1 MIAFVTSTYRPA
13 YIHVGCRKSGT
24 SALQAAIR
32 GSVDEMSEQGLG
44 LPLAERVDHY
54 NGILTPLTSFGADEE
69 VPPRVHKAMD
79 RLVST
84 MSATPGSR
92 LLLTMEDLAE
102 LSARQATVLVDALK
116 DEFEVHVIITAR
128 DWARQIPSEW
138 QQDVKQRSV
147 LPYVDFVEAVRK
159 RTPDSDNY
167 YARQDVPEIAARW
180 GAQLPPERVH
190 VVAVPQGHDGN
201 RLFELFGGLLGLDPS
216 SLHSAGGRNPSLGYE
231 QAETLRR
238 INVAL
243 GDRLTNFRRDYR
255 FAVRTFI
262 YHGALRGKKGMS
274 LRLPPDMV
282 AWCHE
287 VTAAQAKQL
296 VERGYDIVGSVDD
309 LISPNQSE
317 SSELVEVTD
326 SQVATVAVRA
336 LADLAVLR
344 HREVREAAAAEKAA
358 KRAESGKRAGNARQ
372 AVGRPPAGPT
382 ERIGRRIDGV
392 LRRIRRR
399 MRRRTP

>member
-1 MIAFVTSTYRPA
+1 MKRGA

-32 GSVDEMSEQGLG
+32 SSAEEMSAQGLG
-44 LPLAERVDHY
+44 MPLAERVDHY
-54 NGILTPLTSFGADEE
+54 SGILTPLTSFGEDEE
-69 VPPRVHKAMD
+69 VSPRVHKAMA

-102 LSARQATVLVDALK
+102 LSARRAAVLVEALK
-116 DEFEVHVIITAR
+116 EEFDVHVIITAR

-138 QQDVKQRSV
+138 QQDVKQRSIV
-147 LPYVDFVEAVRK
+147 TYDDFVEAVRK
-159 RTPDSDNY
+159 RTPDSDDY
-167 YARQDVPEIAARW
+167 YARQDVPGIAARW

-190 VVAVPQGHDGN
+190 IVAVPQGRDAS
-201 RLFELFGGLLGLDPS
+201 RLFELFGGILDLDPS
-216 SLHSAGGRNPSLGYE
+216 SLQKAGGRNPSLGYE

-238 INVAL
+238 VNVAL

-255 FAVRTFI
+255 FAVRSFI
-262 YHGALRGKKGMS
+262 YHGALRGREGMS
-274 LRLPPDMV
+274 LRLPPDTV

-287 VTAAQAKQL
+287 ASAAQAKEL
-296 VERGYDIVGSVDD
+296 VERGYDVVGSVDD
-309 LISPNQSE
+309 LIAPNQPETSE
-317 SSELVEVTD
+317 RVEVTD

-344 HREVREAAAAEKAA
+344 HKEVREAA
-358 KRAESGKRAGNARQ
+358 KRAESGKGPENARQ
-372 AVGRPPAGPT
+372 AASRPAAGPA
-382 ERIGRRIDGV
+382 ERIGRRVDGV

-399 MRRRTP
+399 RRSDRR

>member
-1 MIAFVTSTYRPA
+1 MKRGA

-32 GSVDEMSEQGLG
+32 GSVEEMSEQGLG
-44 LPLAERVDHY
+44 MPLAERVDHY
-54 NGILTPLTSFGADEE
+54 NGILTPLTSFGEDEE
-69 VPPRVHKAMD
+69 VPPRVHKAMR

-84 MSATPGSR
+84 MSATQGSR

-102 LSARQATVLVDALK
+102 LSARRAAVLVDALK
-116 DEFEVHVIITAR
+116 EEFDVHVIITAR

-138 QQDVKQRSV
+138 QQDVKQRS
-147 LPYVDFVEAVRK
+147 LLTYDDFVEAVRK
-159 RTPDSDNY
+159 RTPDSDDY
-167 YARQDVPEIAARW
+167 YARQDVPGIAARW
-180 GAQLPPERVH
+180 GAHLPPERVH
-190 VVAVPQGHDGN
+190 VVAVPQARDTS
-201 RLFELFGGLLGLDPS
+201 RLFELFGGILDLDPS
-216 SLHSAGGRNPSLGYE
+216 SLQNAGGRNPSLGYE

-262 YHGALRGKKGMS
+262 YHGALRGQEGMS
-274 LRLPPDMV
+274 LRLPADMV

-287 VTAAQAKQL
+287 ASAAQAKEL
-296 VERGYDIVGSVDD
+296 AERGYDIVGSLDD
-309 LISPNQSE
+309 LISPNQPETSE
-317 SSELVEVTD
+317 YAEVTD
-326 SQVATVAVRA
+326 SQVAAVAVRA

-344 HREVREAAAAEKAA
+344 HKEVREAAAAEKAA
-358 KRAESGKRAGNARQ
+358 KRADTGKRAGKARQ
-372 AVGRPPAGPT
+372 AAAPPPAGPT
-382 ERIGRRIDGV
+382 ERIGRRVDGV

-399 MRRRTP
+399 MRRDKR